1 MATEKEPNG
10 AVEPESALA
19 LVTALRDTMIARAE
33 GLRSGAAAAR
43 TQAVRARALGYLL
56 MRGRSTPRSFWR
68 FIKVKL
74 AIYDERWGS
83 LKGDFR
89 PLIRSHKEDDHEA
102 LGDDKRERMLG
113 QGGLGQGWLSW
124 HRRLDQPVGF
134 KFFKPHLYAKEG
146 DRWLATHT
154 SYRRMPACATSPA
167 CATCAPLGRK
177 WAPRGAGKWPGR
189 GYGACFG
196 RFSRSLWFVLLRP
209 EPAQTLPKHGLH
221 TP

>member
-1 MATEKEPNG
+1 MATEKEPGG
-10 AVEPESALA
+10 AEEPESVLA
-19 LVTALRDTMIARAE
+19 LVTALRDTMIARAVGHISE
-33 GLRSGAAAAR
+33 DADAR
-43 TQAVRARALGYLL
+43 TQALRARALGHLL

-74 AIYDERWGS
+74 ATYDERWGS

-89 PLIRSHKEDDHEA
+89 PLIRSRKEDDHEA

-124 HRRLDQPVGF
+124 PRRLDQPVGF

-146 DRWLATHT
+146 DRWLATHRF
-154 SYRRMPACATSPA
+154 YRRMPACATSPA

-189 GYGACFG
+189 GCGASFE
-196 RFSRSLWFVLLRP
+196 RFSRSLWFVPNRL
-209 EPAQTLPKHGLH
+209 EPAQQLP
-221 TP
+221 TPGP